1 MHPGIVAAHVERVV
15 RADGEAAGAPTESG
29 PLGKEPSG
37 VVEDLQAAVGAVGDD
52 DALAGEVRSGQMSTV
67 ASCLL
72 VGAGGFLGAV
82 ARHLAG
88 LSIGDPGRSAFPLS
102 TFLIN
107 VSGSLLLGVVGTL
120 VARRFVAAPEAV
132 RLALGVG
139 FLGAFTTFST
149 FEMETQGLLRNG
161 QGLIAAL

>member
-1 MHPGIVAAHVERVV
+1 
-15 RADGEAAGAPTESG
+15 
-29 PLGKEPSG
+29 
-37 VVEDLQAAVGAVGDD
+37 
-52 DALAGEVRSGQMSTV
+52 MSTV

-72 VGAGGFLGAV
+72 VGAGGFLGAI

-88 LSIGDPGRSAFPLS
+88 VAIGDAGRGVFPLA

-107 VSGSLLLGVVGTL
+107 ISGSLLLGVVGTL
-120 VARRFVAAPEAV
+120 VARRFVASPDAV

-149 FEMETQGLLRNG
+149 FEMETQGLLRDG
-161 QGLIAAL
+161 QGLMASLYVAGSVVVGLVAVRAGMALGNAL